1 MLSLPSGRTE
11 KTPGLVQKDP
21 LWFQRKGQRQK
32 RWASEYCE
40 CYGLCY
46 LGQTR
51 KWSLR
56 LGETFGGFPQSGKVL
71 DGVEY
76 VISSLYGPWTER
88 VNSFWPYI
96 FQRKDLL
103 TSSVA
108 SSSSS
113 SHRLPPLPVPAFC
126 IQRKAVTR
134 ASDPIISHT
143 ELSSPHLHSCVVLKA
158 LHPFLIC
165 LSTPCS
171 LTSLLTLT
179 SLVHRT
185 PTLSS
190 KPWLAL
196 LMYLTSHLY
205 MRMETLHVLTVSIGL
220 GRGRHLFVNADIELK
235 THTHC
240 YYIL

>member
-1 MLSLPSGRTE
+1 M
-11 KTPGLVQKDP
+11 
-21 LWFQRKGQRQK
+21 
-32 RWASEYCE
+32 
-40 CYGLCY
+40 CY

-51 KWSLR
+51 KQLLR
-56 LGETFGGFPQSGKVL
+56 IKETFGSFLQSGKAL
-71 DGVEY
+71 DGVEF
-76 VISSLYGPWTER
+76 VISFLYGPWTER
-88 VNSFWPYI
+88 MNSFWPYV

-113 SHRLPPLPVPAFC
+113 SHSLPPLPVPAFC
-126 IQRKAVTR
+126 IHRKAATR
-134 ASDPIISHT
+134 ASDPIFSHM
-143 ELSSPHLHSCVVLKA
+143 ELSSPHLHCCVVLKA

-165 LSTPCS
+165 LSVPCS
-171 LTSLLTLT
+171 LTPLLTLT
-179 SLVHRT
+179 SLIHRT

-190 KPWLAL
+190 KPLLAL

-220 GRGRHLFVNADIELK
+220 GRGRHLFVNVGIELK